1 MIIDTT
7 NTFNSPVRTISGKV
21 ELFTGSTAARSGE
34 VINLANVNLKNRKA
48 QVNKEAICLGK
59 NLMDY
64 YHDSWL
70 YDVGQMTFDNEIV
83 NLSTTYY
90 FFSIRYPTETN
101 PWIKNNTTYT
111 FSEDVLSYS
120 DSNNVAVTITLVA
133 IYNDDSYTEKN
144 VTLNRTGRITAT
156 ITTDATKP
164 IKYLEVRPIRKGNT
178 TSTLTAKVANLQLTI
193 GDNAVYEVYK
203 KPVASVNG
211 EITLHAPN
219 ATVFAADGSAVN
231 VTYTTDGLADTFTS
245 NTAIKNITINR
256 AGEMSKFFGFGISQE
271 TTIELIDKERAINV
285 NSFTDYFKIH
295 FKANGDYINNFPS
308 FYVSDVNRDE
318 NTNELTITAQDALY
332 GAATHIVDELGL
344 ESPYTIR
351 DVAQAC
357 CGVLG
362 LGLSIRVPEGDT
374 AFDLNYPT
382 GANFGGEETLRATL
396 NAIAEATQT
405 IYYLDN
411 TDILVFK
418 RLDKSGDAD
427 LLIDKSN
434 YFTLNS
440 QEQKRLASIVNAT
453 ELGDN
458 VETVPIGEGVSQYVW
473 NNPFWDMRDDI
484 ATLIEDALTRV
495 GGMTI
500 NQFECSWRGNFL
512 LEIGDKINLITKD
525 DNIITSY
532 LLNDTIEYEGGFAQE
547 SSWTYEDT
555 GESYTNPT
563 SLGDVLAQTY
573 AKVNKVDREIDIVA
587 SKADANSAN
596 LAQLR
601 LTTDNISA
609 NVENVRTSTSTNL
622 AQLRSTTEDLA
633 SHVND
638 VETST
643 NAILE
648 AVDENVETL
657 TQKVNAAITSEDV
670 QILVS
675 TELNKGIDK
684 VTTATGFT
692 FNEEGLTVSKSGS
705 EMTTQITE
713 DGMIVYRD
721 NTAVLVAN
729 NEGVD
734 ATNLRATTYLIIGD
748 NSRFEDYDNG
758 TRTGC
763 FWIG

>member
-7 NTFNSPVRTISGKV
+7 NTFNSPVRTVDGKA
-21 ELFTGSTAARSGE
+21 ELYTSSAHLSSGE
-34 VINLANVNLKNRKA
+34 VFTFTSEAESNEILDFKVNVRR
-48 QVNKEAICLGK
+48 K
-59 NLMDY
+59 NLIPYPY
-64 YHDSWL
+64 YNVSGTIKGIT
-70 YDVGQMTFDNEIV
+70 YKINSDN
-83 NLSTTYY
+83 
-90 FFSIRYPTETN
+90 
-101 PWIKNNTTYT
+101 
-111 FSEDVLSYS
+111 
-120 DSNNVAVTITLVA
+120 TITASGTATEDSFFYLVQTYRLAPGTYHLNSSNLTANNELRAA
-133 IYNDDSYTEKN
+133 IYNLNNSLDRYVYNGSFTIKNEKLLYIYLVILKGATINNVTFNPYLILESPN
-144 VTLNRTGRITAT
+144 VTLNYSPYITDLTTVPVT
-156 ITTDATKP
+156 INGT
-164 IKYLEVRPIRKGNT
+164 
-178 TSTLTAKVANLQLTI
+178 
-193 GDNAVYEVYK
+193 VYY
-203 KPVASVNG
+203 
-211 EITLHAPN
+211 PN
-219 ATVFAADGSAVN
+219 AQGVIDIDYTKSMSFSSSGV
-231 VTYTTDGLADTFTS
+231 VTDISYRTPEQYTFLKND
-245 NTAIKNITINR
+245 AIKSITINR

-271 TTIELIDKERAINV
+271 TTIELIDKDRAINV
-285 NSFTDYFKIH
+285 NSLTDYFKIH

-308 FYVSDVNRDE
+308 FYVSEVNRDE

-351 DVAQAC
+351 DVADAC

-411 TDILVFK
+411 TDTLVFK

-434 YFTLNS
+434 YFTLSS
-440 QEQKRLASIVNAT
+440 QEPKILSSIVNAT

-473 NNPFWDMRDDI
+473 NNPFWDMREDI

-495 GGMTI
+495 SGMTI

-547 SSWTYEDT
+547 SSWTYEDN
-555 GESYTNPT
+555 GETYTNPT

-601 LTTDNISA
+601 LTTDDISA
-609 NVENVRTSTSTNL
+609 TVEDVRTNTNEL
-622 AQLRSTTEDLA
+622 LDT
-633 SHVND
+633 
-638 VETST
+638 
-643 NAILE
+643 
-648 AVDENVETL
+648 VDENMETL
-657 TQKVNAAITSEDV
+657 TQKVDAAITAEDV
-670 QILVS
+670 QIYIS